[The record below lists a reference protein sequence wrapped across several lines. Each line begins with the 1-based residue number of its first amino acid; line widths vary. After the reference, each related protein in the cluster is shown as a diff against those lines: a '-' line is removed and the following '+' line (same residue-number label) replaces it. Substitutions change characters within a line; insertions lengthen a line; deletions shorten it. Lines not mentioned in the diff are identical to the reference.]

1 MQYQIERIEREFSA
15 GEIAEFIGVSQVMQ
29 RDWRRHGYLPPSE
42 PRRRVKF
49 GLLQMAYLG
58 LMKVQIDAGK
68 PPSTA
73 SGLAKWTAPLA
84 VMQIEICPPAVKI
97 EGIDLPDS
105 EKRRFMYEMAS
116 RTEDEAGSRY
126 LFFPN
131 RQSLPKTSL
140 PGGEDTT
147 PVGCYSFG
155 SLAEMEGAVERDWI
169 TGQIFDLEAFAMS
182 LALKAGP
189 LITYR
194 ASPEAP

>member
-105 EKRRFMYEMAS
+105 EKRRFMYEMAN

-140 PGGEDTT
+140 PGGEDTS